1 MHVALSQSRNRHRES
16 AYLAA
21 EFELM
26 HSLNASV
33 FRISRNVLSNHTQK
47 MQVTA
52 RDLVL
57 TEEVIRQEMT
67 QGAKSRGETLG
78 GAT

>member
-1 MHVALSQSRNRHRES
+1 LQKKGTPRMHVALSQSRNRHRES
-16 AYLAA
+16 AYVAV
-21 EFELM
+21 EFALM

-52 RDLVL
+52 RDLPL
-57 TEEVIRQEMT
+57 TS
-67 QGAKSRGETLG
+67 K
-78 GAT
+78 